1 MSGVDT
7 RHIPRD
13 SLFLMATVRIA
24 GHDAEHRVKVRNLSA
39 GGMMAEGDMRV
50 ERGMRL
56 AVELRNVGSVE
67 GSVAWVQDK
76 RFGIAFSDEIDPK
89 VVRAPVGQGDE
100 RAPRYTRPAA
110 VMPDHAAV
118 DASRLR
124 KL

>member
-13 SLFLMATVRIA
+13 SLFLMATVRLA
-24 GHDAEHRVKVRNLSA
+24 GEEADHRVKVRNLSA
-39 GGMMAEGDMRV
+39 GGMMAEGELRV

-56 AVELRNVGSVE
+56 AVELRNIGRVE
-67 GSVAWVQDK
+67 GAVAWVQDK

-89 VVRAPVGQGDE
+89 VARAPVGQGDQ
-100 RAPRYTRPAA
+100 RSPRYTRPAA
-110 VMPDHAAV
+110 IAPE
-118 DASRLR
+118 DAGGDPSRLR

>member
-13 SLFLMATVRIA
+13 SLFLMATVRLA
-24 GHDAEHRVKVRNLSA
+24 GEEADHRVKVRNLSA
-39 GGMMAEGDMRV
+39 GGMMAEGELRV

-56 AVELRNVGSVE
+56 AVELRNIGRVE
-67 GSVAWVQDK
+67 GAVAWVQDK

-89 VVRAPVGQGDE
+89 VARASVGQGE
-100 RAPRYTRPAA
+100 GRSPRYTRPAA
-110 VMPDHAAV
+110 VTPPGET